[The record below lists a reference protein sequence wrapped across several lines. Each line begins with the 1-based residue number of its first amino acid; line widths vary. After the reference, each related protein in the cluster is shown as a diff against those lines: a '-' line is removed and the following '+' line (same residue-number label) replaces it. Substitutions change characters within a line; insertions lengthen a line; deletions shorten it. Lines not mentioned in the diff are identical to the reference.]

1 MTVYHVTTA
10 EAAARIDA
18 EGFCDSAGYY
28 DPATDRTGVW
38 VSDTPVPA
46 TKMESPVVFAI
57 DAPPAAIA
65 QYAWRRA
72 GTDHVMWFLPA
83 QLLNTFARSR
93 IAR

>member
-18 EGFCDSAGYY
+18 EGFSDAAGYY

-46 TKMESPVVFAI
+46 SKIETPVVFAI
-57 DAPPAAIA
+57 DAPPVTIA
-65 QYAWRRA
+65 QYAWTQK
-72 GTDHVMWFLPA
+72 GTTHVLWFLPA
-83 QLLNTFARSR
+83 QLLNTFPRRRLA
-93 IAR
+93 A